1 MHDGGSLMALDVVFV
16 VFPGALLLDMSGPL
30 GAFEISCEDARGEA
44 GTYGLTVASRDGGL
58 VRMSCGLEIVTQP
71 LKACQGADTLIVVGG
86 PGVHT
91 AATDAVLLH
100 QLQVI
105 AAGARRVCSVCTGA
119 FVIAAA
125 GLLDGRRA
133 VTHWGSCELLRSRF
147 PDVSVADDAIYVK
160 DGAVWTSAGVT
171 SGIDLALALI
181 EEDRGRLEAIRV
193 ARRLVVYLKRTGGQ
207 TQFSVPLSLQAADDG
222 GFEALH
228 AWVQSN
234 LSADLRVE
242 DLAGR
247 VGMSPRTF
255 ARHYAQRV
263 GQTPA
268 KVIERFR
275 IEAAR
280 RALEETGLSVKE
292 IAVQHGF
299 GDEERMR
306 RAFQRRLG
314 VGPLAYRQHFSAA

>member
-1 MHDGGSLMALDVVFV
+1 MAQDVVFV

-30 GAFEISCEDARGEA
+30 GAFEISCEDARGRA
-44 GTYGLTVASRDGGL
+44 GTYSLTVASRDGGL
-58 VRMSCGLEIVTQP
+58 VKTSCGLEIATQS
-71 LKACQGADTLIVVGG
+71 LTACQGADTLIVVGG

-91 AATDAVLLH
+91 AAADADLLH
-100 QLQVI
+100 RLRVI
-105 AAGARRVCSVCTGA
+105 ATGARRVCSVCTGA
-119 FVIAAA
+119 FVLAAA
-125 GLLDGRRA
+125 GLLHGRRA
-133 VTHWGSCELLRSRF
+133 VTHWGSCDLLRSRF

-181 EEDRGRLEAIRV
+181 EEDRGRPEAIRV

-234 LSADLRVE
+234 LGADLRVE
-242 DLAGR
+242 DLADR

-255 ARHYAQRV
+255 ARHYSQRV

-280 RALEETGLSVKE
+280 QALEETGLSVKE
-292 IAVQHGF
+292 IAVQYGF

>member
-1 MHDGGSLMALDVVFV
+1 MARDVVFV

-91 AATDAVLLH
+91 AAADAVLLH
-100 QLQVI
+100 RLRVI

-242 DLAGR
+242 DLADR

-314 VGPLAYRQHFSAA
+314 VGPLAYRQHFSTT